1 MCEIDE
7 QVVAVAKEH
16 FSDSTATSFDD
27 PRLTLVHADAAAY
40 LKPLWMGK
48 VILATPPSR
57 RR

>member
-7 QVVAVAKEH
+7 QVVVAKEH

-40 LKPLWMGK
+40 LKAIVDGK
-48 VILATPPSR
+48 GDSSDPPSR